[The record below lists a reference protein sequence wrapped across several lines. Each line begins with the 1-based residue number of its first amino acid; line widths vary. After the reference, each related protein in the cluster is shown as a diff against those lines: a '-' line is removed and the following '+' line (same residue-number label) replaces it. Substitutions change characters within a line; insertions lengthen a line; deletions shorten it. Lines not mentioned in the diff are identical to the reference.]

1 MRRVYLKGRNV
12 KAGICEG
19 CDRLQFSIEIM
30 RVTLYQQEHFWRA
43 KELRTL
49 RVEDETKKF

>member
-1 MRRVYLKGRNV
+1 MYLKGRNV